1 MLKKTKMK
9 VFLVLAIVAFAGCQ
23 ANLFY
28 ADEPKPQL
36 EQLTDAFWDY
46 VAKATHT
53 AEDTL
58 KMIRESQLG
67 QDV

>member
-1 MLKKTKMK
+1 LY
-9 VFLVLAIVAFAGCQ
+9 FFPGCQ

-36 EQLTDAFWDY
+36 EQLTDAFWSY
-46 VAKATHT
+46 VSQATRT

-67 QDV
+67 QEVK

>member
-1 MLKKTKMK
+1 MK
-9 VFLVLAIVAFAGCQ
+9 VLVVLVLAVFTGCQ

-53 AEDTL
+53 AEGAL

-67 QDV
+67 QEV